1 MPADRISQ
9 RDPTDFR
16 GCFYRQVCNRLRAQG
31 PCAGLAGL
39 GETTLVRKML
49 ARKIGARKGVWPGMT
64 IAMHLLVFCTALL
77 SSAQDNRLD
86 TVLKKMDSA
95 AANFQTAQADF
106 VWDQYQRVVDET
118 DTQKG
123 TVYYRKAGK
132 EIQMLADIKE
142 PERKIVLYK
151 DGKLQVYQ
159 PKIDQVMSYPA
170 GGNRNELESYLVLGF
185 GGSGEDLKKA
195 FDVSY
200 EGEETV
206 DGVATARLAL
216 VPKSEK
222 VRGTFTKI
230 FLWIDL
236 ARGISIQ
243 QKFMQTQGD
252 YRLARYSQ
260 VRLNGKIS
268 NDVFQLKTTG
278 KTQFVSPRG

>member
-1 MPADRISQ
+1 MA
-9 RDPTDFR
+9 
-16 GCFYRQVCNRLRAQG
+16 
-31 PCAGLAGL
+31 
-39 GETTLVRKML
+39 
-49 ARKIGARKGVWPGMT
+49 
-64 IAMHLLVFCTALL
+64 IAIHLLFL
-77 SSAQDNRLD
+77 SLSVLSAAQDKALD
-86 TVLKKMDSA
+86 SVLKRMDATA
-95 AANFQTAQADF
+95 ASFHAAQADF
-106 VWDQYQRVVDET
+106 VWDQYQKVVDET

-123 TVYYRKAGK
+123 TVYYRRAGK
-132 EIQMLADIKE
+132 EIEMMADIRE
-142 PERKIVLYK
+142 PDRKSVLYK

-159 PKIDQVMSYPA
+159 PKIDQVLSYPA

-185 GGSGEDLKKA
+185 GGSGEALKKA

-200 EGEETV
+200 EGEETI

>member
-1 MPADRISQ
+1 M
-9 RDPTDFR
+9 
-16 GCFYRQVCNRLRAQG
+16 
-31 PCAGLAGL
+31 
-39 GETTLVRKML
+39 M
-49 ARKIGARKGVWPGMT
+49 
-64 IAMHLLVFCTALL
+64 IAMHLLVIWTALL

-86 TVLKKMDSA
+86 SVLKKMDSA

-132 EIQMLADIKE
+132 EIQMLADIKD

-151 DGKLQVYQ
+151 NGKLQVYQ

-206 DGVATARLAL
+206 DGVATARLSL

-236 ARGISIQ
+236 VRGISIQ

-252 YRLARYSQ
+252 YRLAKYSE
-260 VRLNGKIS
+260 VRMNGKIG
-268 NDVFQLKTTG
+268 NDLFQLKTTG